1 MKRVNLFFTA
11 LRVPLDYLTLIAAA
25 AGAYAIRFS
34 PWFVEARPVIFDL
47 AFQPF
52 MRIVVPVAAVWILIF
67 AFSGLY
73 RARQIRIASEML
85 RVIIATAAGA
95 AFVLGVIFF
104 SRELFDSRFIFLASW
119 ILATLLIL
127 IERILIRK
135 IQRYIRIWGIGT
147 NNVVLI
153 GKTKSG
159 QNIARFFKTHP
170 KLGYAV
176 TRHFAG
182 FTKQTE
188 ENILK
193 LKKRHKVDIILVAD
207 PDISRKTLQEIKT
220 FTDIEHLSFSYT
232 GGVFPSAAV
241 QPILHTFAGEPVI
254 EVPKTPLDDWGA
266 IYKRLFDIVGA
277 LILIILSLP
286 IQIIAGIILLT
297 EQQGGILFKQKRIG
311 QGGYPFHYFKFRSMV
326 KNAHAYRFND
336 KFLKEHGNMR
346 GGTPLFKLEND
357 PRVTKFGRFMRKF
370 SVDEIPE
377 FYLVLFGRMSLVGPR
392 PHLPGEVA
400 NYRPSQR
407 HVLTVKPGITGMAQ
421 VSGRANLEFD
431 EEVNLDIFY
440 IENWSP
446 WLDFIILLK
455 TPLVVFFGRGAY

>member
-11 LRVPLDYLTLIAAA
+11 LRVPLDYITLIAAA
-25 AGAYAIRFS
+25 AAAYAIRFS
-34 PWFVEARPVIFDL
+34 PWFTEARPVVFDL
-47 AFQPF
+47 AFDQF
-52 MRIVVPVAAVWILIF
+52 MRIVVPVAAIWIVIF
-67 AFSGLY
+67 ALAGLY
-73 RARQIRIASEML
+73 RSRKERIASEML
-85 RVIIATAAGA
+85 RVIIAGAAGA

-104 SRELFDSRFIFLASW
+104 SRELFDSRFIFLAAWS
-119 ILATLLIL
+119 LATLFVL
-127 IERILIRK
+127 IERVLIRK
-135 IQRYIRIWGIGT
+135 VQRYIRIWGIGT
-147 NNVVLI
+147 HNVVLI

-159 QNIARFFKTHP
+159 HNIARFFKGYP
-170 KLGYAV
+170 KLGYV
-176 TRHFAG
+176 VQKHFAG
-182 FTKQTE
+182 FTERTR
-188 ENILK
+188 NDILK
-193 LKKRHKVDIILVAD
+193 LKKRQKVDLLIVAD

-241 QPILHTFAGEPVI
+241 KPILHTFAGEPVI
-254 EVPKTPLDDWGA
+254 EVPKTPLDGWGA
-266 IYKRLFDIVGA
+266 IYKRMIDIVGA
-277 LILIILSLP
+277 LILIVLSLP

-297 EQQGGILFKQKRIG
+297 ENQGGILFKQKRIG
-311 QGGYPFHYFKFRSMV
+311 QGGYPFRYFKFRSMV
-326 KNAHAYRFND
+326 KNAHAFRFND
-336 KFLKEHGNMR
+336 EFLKEHGNMR

-377 FYLVLFGRMSLVGPR
+377 FYLVLFGCMSLVGPR

-400 NYRPSQR
+400 NYRPAQR
-407 HVLTVKPGITGMAQ
+407 QVLTVKPGITGMAQ